1 MRRLFILCSML
12 VLATLGVSTAGAQEN
27 AVRFEITA
35 VGDTAFLFR
44 PGRHGWVTAGQRGI
58 AVDPRRRDVMVARF
72 RVVGVS
78 DGVATAV
85 ITGQTTNIATD
96 HVALIVQPSPQWYKR
111 PSFWAGT
118 VVGAII
124 GAVAGASF

>member
-1 MRRLFILCSML
+1 MRRLLLICSL
-12 VLATLGVSTAGAQEN
+12 FVFAALGASTAGAQETS
-27 AVRFEITA
+27 VRFEITA
-35 VGDTAFLFR
+35 VGDTSFLFR
-44 PGRHGWVTAGQRGI
+44 PGRHSWVSPGQRGI

-72 RVVGVS
+72 RVIGVR

-96 HVALIVQPSPQWYKR
+96 HVALIVQPTPHWYQR
-111 PSFWAGT
+111 PTFWVGT
-118 VVGAII
+118 VVGAVV